1 MGCVKVKSRSAILSE
16 IIHEGKRHPD
26 GWSATFGSNPQ
37 SFSHDCYMFHP
48 SVGIYLIKEY
58 DKNPYE
64 VKGIGSKIARRIDDD
79 IMDRLTHQSGD
90 FGILQGNVYKILEN
104 INSGISPRKILESA
118 IQGQDLGLRI
128 PVRGKATTSQETYE
142 YLDSAFSP
150 KHKRLNS
157 TFEKMVA
164 DDGLY
169 SSYD

>member
-1 MGCVKVKSRSAILSE
+1 VKIKSRNAILSE
-16 IIHEGKRHPD
+16 IIQEGKQHPD
-26 GWSATFGSNPQ
+26 GWSATFGSDPQ

-64 VKGIGSKIARRIDDD
+64 VKGIGSKIARHIDDD
-79 IMDRLTHQSGD
+79 IMDRLANQSGD
-90 FGILQGNVYKILEN
+90 FGILQGDIPTILEN
-104 INSGISPRKILESA
+104 INKGIPPRKILEGA
-118 IQGQDLGLRI
+118 IQGKDLGLKI
-128 PVRGKATTSQETYE
+128 PVRGHASTSKETYE

-150 KHKRLNS
+150 KQKRLS
-157 TFEKMVA
+157 SDFEKIVA

>member
-1 MGCVKVKSRSAILSE
+1 VKIKSRNAILSE
-16 IIHEGKRHPD
+16 IIQEGKQHPD
-26 GWSATFGSNPQ
+26 GWSATFGSDPQ

-64 VKGIGSKIARRIDDD
+64 VKGVGGKIARSIDDD
-79 IMDRLTHQSGD
+79 ISDRLTDQSGD
-90 FGILQGNVYKILEN
+90 FGILQGNIPTILEN
-104 INSGISPRKILESA
+104 INKGIPPRKILEGA
-118 IQGQDLGLRI
+118 IQGKDLGLRI
-128 PVRGKATTSQETYE
+128 PVRGNASTSKATYE

-150 KHKRLNS
+150 KQKMLTS
-157 TFEKMVA
+157 DFEKMVA